1 MHDKNFNFYWF
12 LENPIDIESLAG
24 ISEIEDNQIRP
35 TTAQWLQNLTASVSR
50 PATPNVLDVHA
61 IQIIK
66 LCKVLLQILNM
77 GKHTKISLLAV
88 VLFENKSFLQHQ
100 TRCPLHFQV
109 APIIHFDDVM
119 LIA

>member
-1 MHDKNFNFYWF
+1 MGLLWY
-12 LENPIDIESLAG
+12 S
-24 ISEIEDNQIRP
+24 
-35 TTAQWLQNLTASVSR
+35 SVDG
-50 PATPNVLDVHA
+50 AIVLDVHV

-77 GKHTKISLLAV
+77 GKHTENSLLAV